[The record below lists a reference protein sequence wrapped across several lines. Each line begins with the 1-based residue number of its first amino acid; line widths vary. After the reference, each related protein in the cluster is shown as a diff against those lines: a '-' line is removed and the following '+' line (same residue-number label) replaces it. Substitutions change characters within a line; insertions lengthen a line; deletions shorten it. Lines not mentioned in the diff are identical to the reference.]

1 MTHKQIE
8 IIEQLL
14 SLITSDWWEY
24 GNSLEREEEYKD
36 EWRKKLGYIY
46 KHKKKCLKNLKKEK
60 K

>member
-24 GNSLEREEEYKD
+24 GNSLEDEEKYKD
-36 EWRKKLGYIY
+36 KWRKKLGYIY
-46 KHKKKCLKNLKKEK
+46 KYKKKCLKK
-60 K
+60 